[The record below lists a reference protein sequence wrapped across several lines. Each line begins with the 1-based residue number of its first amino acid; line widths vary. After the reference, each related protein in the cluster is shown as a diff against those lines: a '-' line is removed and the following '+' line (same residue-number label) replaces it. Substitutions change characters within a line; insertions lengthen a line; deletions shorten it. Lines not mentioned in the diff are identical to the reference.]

1 MPGRKQ
7 HDQRYIQHLIIRIF
21 LYVRERSVAG
31 KRIRR
36 LLEIRVSYSEIAKK
50 LHIKAMNMQTKAFC
64 ATVGLPF
71 SRKFEDV
78 LKDQKTR
85 QTSLQAASYIAYACS
100 NALGPDSKHRAAR
113 AVQVEMLVHSKQLHR
128 FRRGTDGLV
137 NLSTPRWSI
146 SKQSPSALV
155 GKNSLPRTKPSSKS
169 KPRRRE
175 RSPSTAK
182 DIWRFI
188 SLGRGRGG
196 QGWAAQGLHQGS
208 PRRRRR
214 AVSSGRSPWRVVW
227 RLLKRRRERRAAA
240 RCRPCRARRRRA

>member
-113 AVQVEMLVHSKQLHR
+113 AVQVEMLVHSKQRRR
-128 FRRGTDGLV
+128 FRRGTDGWV

-175 RSPSTAK
+175 RSPSTA
-182 DIWRFI
+182 IV
-188 SLGRGRGG
+188 G
-196 QGWAAQGLHQGS
+196 
-208 PRRRRR
+208 
-214 AVSSGRSPWRVVW
+214 
-227 RLLKRRRERRAAA
+227 KRHLEIYLARERTWWA
-240 RCRPCRARRRRA
+240 RLGGPGAPPRQPASPPTGC

>member
-1 MPGRKQ
+1 MRVSQGVDTQDARVIIEYANIRLGLLKRWLPINHRKLPELLKIEFEAILPGRKQ

-113 AVQVEMLVHSKQLHR
+113 AVQVEMLVHSKQRRR
-128 FRRGTDGLV
+128 FRRGTDGWV

-146 SKQSPSALV
+146 SKQSPSALD
-155 GKNSLPRTKPSSKS
+155 R
-169 KPRRRE
+169 
-175 RSPSTAK
+175 
-182 DIWRFI
+182 
-188 SLGRGRGG
+188 
-196 QGWAAQGLHQGS
+196 
-208 PRRRRR
+208 
-214 AVSSGRSPWRVVW
+214 
-227 RLLKRRRERRAAA
+227 
-240 RCRPCRARRRRA
+240 